1 MASLNLGISPLAAFV
16 CGAAALAVCLACRG
30 GEAQLQI
37 GTAEP
42 AVTVKDGDRLLLE
55 YLFAK
60 VPFKPYVRQVLS
72 PGGVNVARDQV
83 ADHIHHHGLMYAIK
97 VDGVNFW
104 EETPACGKELHK
116 GWAGVKTA
124 AQDGASSATCTEQVE
139 WAAADGKALMQETRQ
154 LTVYRAPDIPATL
167 LTWKATLAPA
177 EGKPEI
183 KLGGNHYHG
192 LGIRFL
198 QCMDKGGE
206 HFTPEGKVKG
216 EVVRGN
222 EQLTQASWCAYTAAV
237 DGKPVT
243 FAMFDHPG
251 NPRKAL
257 WFSMTQP
264 FAYLSATMNLH
275 REPLPVKAGEPL
287 TLRYGVALWDG
298 KASAE
303 EVGKLCQRWLELN
316 RGN

>member
-1 MASLNLGISPLAAFV
+1 
-16 CGAAALAVCLACRG
+16 
-30 GEAQLQI
+30 
-37 GTAEP
+37 
-42 AVTVKDGDRLLLE
+42 VTVSAGDKLVLE
-55 YLFAK
+55 YLFGG
-60 VPFKPYVRQVLS
+60 VSFKPYARQALS

-104 EETPACGKELHK
+104 EETPACGKEIHK
-116 GWAGVKTA
+116 GFSGVKTESR
-124 AQDGASSATCTEQVE
+124 DGVSSATCTEQLE

-154 LTVYRAPDIPATL
+154 LTVYRAADIPASL

-198 QCMDKGGE
+198 KSMDKGGE
-206 HFTPEGKVKG
+206 HFTPEGKVNG
-216 EVVRGN
+216 EVVRGD
-222 EQLTQASWCAYTAAV
+222 ELLTKGTWCAYAAEV

-243 FAMFDHPG
+243 AVMFDHPG

-275 REPLPVKAGEPL
+275 REPLPVKAGEPVV
-287 TLRYGVALWDG
+287 LRYGVAVYDG
-298 KASAE
+298 KVKADE
-303 EVGKLCQRWLELN
+303 IDKLYQRWLGLEKK
-316 RGN
+316 

>member
-1 MASLNLGISPLAAFV
+1 MISTGICLVPSLALAAMV
-16 CGAAALAVCLACRG
+16 LGAGAAG
-30 GEAQLQI
+30 GESELRIDA
-37 GTAEP
+37 GDK
-42 AVTVKDGDRLLLE
+42 AVTVSAGDKLVLE
-55 YLFAK
+55 YLFGG
-60 VPFKPYVRQVLS
+60 VPFKPYARQALS
-72 PGGVNVARDQV
+72 PGGVNVTRDQV
-83 ADHIHHHGLMYAIK
+83 ADHIHHHALMYAIK

-104 EETPACGKELHK
+104 EETPACGKEIHK
-116 GWAGVKTA
+116 GFSGVKTESR
-124 AQDGASSATCTEQVE
+124 DGVSSATCTEQLE

-154 LTVYRAPDIPATL
+154 LTVYRAADIPASL

-198 QCMDKGGE
+198 KSMDKGGE
-206 HFTPEGKVKG
+206 HFTPEGKVNG
-216 EVVRGN
+216 EVVRGD
-222 EQLTQASWCAYTAAV
+222 ELLTKGTWCAYAAEV

-243 FAMFDHPG
+243 AVMFDHPG

-275 REPLPVKAGEPL
+275 REPLPVKAGEPVV
-287 TLRYGVALWDG
+287 LRYGVAVYDG
-298 KASAE
+298 KVKADE
-303 EVGKLCQRWLELN
+303 IDKLYQRWLGLEKK
-316 RGN
+316 